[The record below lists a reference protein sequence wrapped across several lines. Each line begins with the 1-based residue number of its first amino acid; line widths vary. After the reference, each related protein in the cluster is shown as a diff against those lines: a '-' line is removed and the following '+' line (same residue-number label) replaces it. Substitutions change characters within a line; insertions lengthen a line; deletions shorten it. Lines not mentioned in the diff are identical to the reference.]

1 MSNSK
6 AMYGISR
13 IDDDL
18 YRTHAWRVSLR
29 RQGKLHV
36 KNFPDKKY
44 GGKRKAQQAAKAY
57 RDEVIRDYPPTTRKQ
72 FCATVRRNN
81 TSGIP
86 GVYTYGK
93 RYALKDGS
101 IRETRYWE
109 AHWPV
114 GENSSAKA
122 SFSYNTFGEKKAKEL
137 AIQARQAGIARL
149 KGVFWASKRG
159 ELNDAVAA
167 QAAADEAK
175 KPGVKKAKT
184 TTAKSKAA
192 PNKKAAA
199 KKKAV
204 AKKQVAP
211 KPVAAKKVPAKK
223 VAAKK
228 AAPKKAA
235 VKKTTAKAA
244 PAKKAAASK
253 AAAKAPAKKPVAKKA
268 PAKKAPAKKTPAKK
282 AAVTKVAAKKAPTK
296 KAPVKTAAKKSA
308 STKSRKSRR

>member
-268 PAKKAPAKKTPAKK
+268 PAKKTPAKK

>member
-1 MSNSK
+1 MSKSK

-44 GGKRKAQQAAKAY
+44 GGKRKAQQAAKLY
-57 RDEVIRDYPPTTRKQ
+57 RDDIIRDNPPTTRKQ

-114 GENSSAKA
+114 GENGSAKA
-122 SFSYNTFGEKKAKEL
+122 SFSYNTFGEEKAKAL

-159 ELNDAVAA
+159 ELENASQASTLAKAKPKASRNKQTAAVTKAAAKKASAKKASAKKAVKPNVTVAKVAA
-167 QAAADEAK
+167 NKARSAQKAA
-175 KPGVKKAKT
+175 PKKAKAAKTGT
-184 TTAKSKAA
+184 TPTKRSAVQKTA
-192 PNKKAAA
+192 PKKAAA
-199 KKKAV
+199 KKAV
-204 AKKQVAP
+204 AKKT
-211 KPVAAKKVPAKK
+211 
-223 VAAKK
+223 
-228 AAPKKAA
+228 A
-235 VKKTTAKAA
+235 V
-244 PAKKAAASK
+244 
-253 AAAKAPAKKPVAKKA
+253 
-268 PAKKAPAKKTPAKK
+268 
-282 AAVTKVAAKKAPTK
+282 KKAPTK
-296 KAPVKTAAKKSA
+296 AAATKKATNAAPRKAPAKQPPAKTAVAKKGAAKKASSA
-308 STKSRKSRR
+308 KSRKA